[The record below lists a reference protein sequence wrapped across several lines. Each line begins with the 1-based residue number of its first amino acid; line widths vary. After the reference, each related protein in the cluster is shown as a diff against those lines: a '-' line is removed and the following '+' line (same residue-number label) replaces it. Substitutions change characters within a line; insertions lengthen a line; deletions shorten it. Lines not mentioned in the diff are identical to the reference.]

1 VNATKKTS
9 PFGKESWVIYK
20 RLLGYS
26 SRYKGVA
33 ALAIL
38 GMIIDPACLALFTK
52 SLQPIVDE
60 VFTNK
65 SAFWIFWMPL
75 WIIGLFI
82 IRGFASYATDY
93 GISYI
98 GRHVVQN
105 IRQDVFDAYM
115 RLPATFFGAEAS
127 GHQISRITF
136 TSEQVAQAATDSLK
150 TAITDGLM
158 VIYMLIVMLTTNAY
172 LTLSL
177 LVLVPCVGVIV
188 TVVSR
193 RYRRISKRIQGNMGS
208 VTSAVEESVGAHREV
223 RIYGGQAR
231 ETSRF
236 FEVAERARR
245 LNLKIAS
252 TSALSSSTI
261 QTVGAGALAMLVF
274 LATRPSVLS
283 TITPG
288 IFMVVLTSMGSMLPS
303 LKRLAGVQSS
313 MQRGISAAE
322 DLFDVIDT
330 PPERDEGT
338 QILQRTR
345 GDIEFKDVELVY
357 PRNQHQALRGV
368 GLVCKPG
375 TVTALV
381 GRSGSGKSSLVSLLP
396 RFYEPTAG
404 RILLDGNDYEAYTLA
419 SLRKQIAWVGQSVVL
434 FDDTIAN
441 NIAYGELAGAS
452 EEDIIAAAKAANA
465 MEFIEKLPGG
475 IHSAIGQSGNMLSGG
490 QRQRIAIARAILKNA
505 PILVLDEATSALDTE
520 SERLIQDAL
529 QRLMRDRTTLVI
541 AHRLSTIEHA
551 DQIAVMDQ
559 GRVVELGT
567 HGELLVQGGTY
578 AALHRM
584 QFSDTAPLA
593 AGRHA

>member
-1 VNATKKTS
+1 MNDAKKTL

-26 SRYKGVA
+26 SRYKSVA
-33 ALAIL
+33 AVAIL

-65 SAFWIFWMPL
+65 SAFWIFWMPI

-274 LATRPSVLS
+274 LATRPTVLS

-313 MQRGISAAE
+313 MQRGLSAAE
-322 DLFDVIDT
+322 DLFEVIDT

-338 QILQRTR
+338 QILDRTR
-345 GDIEFKDVELVY
+345 GDIEFRGVELVY

-368 GLVCKPG
+368 DLACKPG

-396 RFYEPTAG
+396 RFYEPTVG
-404 RILLDGNDYEAYTLA
+404 QILLDGNDYQAYTLA

-434 FDDTIAN
+434 FDDTVAN

-452 EEDIIAAAKAANA
+452 EEAIVAAAKAANA

-475 IHSAIGQSGNMLSGG
+475 IHSPIGQGGNMLSGG

-551 DQIAVMDQ
+551 DQIAVMDH

-567 HGELLVQGGTY
+567 HSELLVLGGTY

-584 QFSDTAPLA
+584 QFSETAPLA
-593 AGRHA
+593 AARHA